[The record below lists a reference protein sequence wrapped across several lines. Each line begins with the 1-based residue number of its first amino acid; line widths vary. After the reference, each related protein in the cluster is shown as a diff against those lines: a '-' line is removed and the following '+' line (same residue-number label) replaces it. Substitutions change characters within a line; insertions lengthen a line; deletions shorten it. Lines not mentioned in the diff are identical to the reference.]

1 MKNILTVSIKVGYNT
16 FVSCASDRHAGLA
29 QLVEQLIR
37 NEQVTGSSPA
47 TSSIGKSRPPEF
59 RGFFLCLDMRGDS
72 RDMKNAPKLQA
83 WQIGGV
89 F

>member
-47 TSSIGKSRPPEF
+47 ASSIEIKAPEVF
-59 RGFFLCLDMRGDS
+59 GGFF
-72 RDMKNAPKLQA
+72 AV
-83 WQIGGV
+83 GGSSV
-89 F
+89 FFS